1 MCSVKHLFPLC
12 LAVALGHEIVSKNK
26 YIFRKIKIISCLFSY
41 WKILTPWIKT
51 NLVSSNEKTD
61 VPEKKKNRGSWLEKL
76 TSAYFLKYV
85 KPIET
90 GILRA
95 EQRLTEKENKTTKQ
109 NIKTW
114 LRTKSTF

>member
-1 MCSVKHLFPLC
+1 MFQ
-12 LAVALGHEIVSKNK
+12 
-26 YIFRKIKIISCLFSY
+26 
-41 WKILTPWIKT
+41 
-51 NLVSSNEKTD
+51 
-61 VPEKKKNRGSWLEKL
+61 KKKNRGSWLEKL

-95 EQRLTEKENKTTKQ
+95 EQRLTKKENKTTKQ